1 MILVHGIF
9 ALSCYVLLIC
19 HYENI
24 SLFAGERTK
33 MEDLKKK
40 LEDEFTKPVGSS
52 PPILPHTKFFAP
64 ANCELLPFVMPWEK
78 RARVIGSLSKKMS
91 EGSVISGVVY
101 EESGAL
107 TLVAHEE
114 LEQLGRLPTNTLQ
127 NVVLVPFHQKADGLK
142 STLRTV
148 FDELLNGS
156 NSNEV
161 VVMKCV
167 TVVYCRDGV
176 VEVRWSS
183 SVMNDAIADAV
194 TCLLLHSN
202 SCPAPLHHDIKSPAE
217 SVAAALG
224 AAYVLDAADGNSI
237 AVVLDGGHV
246 YINKLSLIV
255 EVGDDCPACFPR
267 GAWSKDFPDEN
278 LSPAGNCMT
287 FCSFSFD
294 SVTFLVQRKHFS
306 IRYPM
311 FFW

>member
-1 MILVHGIF
+1 
-9 ALSCYVLLIC
+9 
-19 HYENI
+19 
-24 SLFAGERTK
+24 

-40 LEDEFTKPVGSS
+40 LEDEFTKPVLSN

-78 RARVIGSLSKKMS
+78 RARVIGSLSKKIS

-107 TLVAHEE
+107 TLVAHDE

-148 FDELLNGS
+148 FDELIVCAN

-161 VVMKCV
+161 LVMKCV

-202 SCPAPLHHDIKSPAE
+202 SCPAPLYHDIKSAAE

-224 AAYVLDAADGNSI
+224 AAYILDEVDGNSI
-237 AVVLDGGHV
+237 SVALDGGHV
-246 YINKLSLIV
+246 LINKQTLIV
-255 EVGDDCPACFPR
+255 EVGSDCPDCFPR
-267 GAWSKDFPDEN
+267 GPWSKDFSDEN
-278 LSPAGNCMT
+278 LSPSGQCL
-287 FCSFSFD
+287 FD
-294 SVTFLVQRKHFS
+294 FAMSLMSVFVHTHTLLIYFIQRRRFL
-306 IRYPM
+306 IRSPM

>member
-1 MILVHGIF
+1 MRTASF
-9 ALSCYVLLIC
+9 RDAL
-19 HYENI
+19 
-24 SLFAGERTK
+24 GKT
-33 MEDLKKK
+33 
-40 LEDEFTKPVGSS
+40 GS
-52 PPILPHTKFFAP
+52 
-64 ANCELLPFVMPWEK
+64 
-78 RARVIGSLSKKMS
+78 VIGSLSKKIS
-91 EGSVISGVVY
+91 EGSVISGVLY

-148 FDELLNGS
+148 FDEVAPGT

-161 VVMKCV
+161 LVMNCV

-202 SCPAPLHHDIKSPAE
+202 SCPAPLHHDVKSPAE
-217 SVAAALG
+217 AVADALA
-224 AAYVLDAADGNSI
+224 AAYVLDGADDNSI
-237 AVVLDGGHV
+237 SVVLDGGHV
-246 YINKLSLIV
+246 LINKHSLVV
-255 EVGDDCPACFPR
+255 EVGDDCPVCFPR
-267 GAWSKDFPDEN
+267 AAWSKDFSDEN
-278 LSPAGNCMT
+278 LSPAGMCLPSLLY
-287 FCSFSFD
+287 FCFQLLTSP
-294 SVTFLVQRKHFS
+294 LQRKLFLT
-306 IRYPM
+306 RYPM

>member
-1 MILVHGIF
+1 
-9 ALSCYVLLIC
+9 
-19 HYENI
+19 
-24 SLFAGERTK
+24 

-40 LEDEFTKPVGSS
+40 LEDEFTKPVLSN

-78 RARVIGSLSKKMS
+78 RARVIGSLSKKIS

-127 NVVLVPFHQKADGLK
+127 NVVLVPFHQKAEGLK

-148 FDELLNGS
+148 FDELIVGTN
-156 NSNEV
+156 NNEV
-161 VVMKCV
+161 LVMKCV

-202 SCPAPLHHDIKSPAE
+202 SCPAPLHHEMKSPAE
-217 SVAAALG
+217 SVEAAL
-224 AAYVLDAADGNSI
+224 AAGYVIDSVNESSI
-237 AVVLDGGHV
+237 SVVLDGGHV
-246 YINKLSLIV
+246 RINKHSLII
-255 EVGDDCPACFPR
+255 EVCDDCPACFPR
-267 GAWSKDFPDEN
+267 GAWSKDFSDEN
-278 LSPAGNCMT
+278 LSPTGKCHKSLMFRA
-287 FCSFSFD
+287 
-294 SVTFLVQRKHFS
+294 S
-306 IRYPM
+306 ISIC
-311 FFW
+311 